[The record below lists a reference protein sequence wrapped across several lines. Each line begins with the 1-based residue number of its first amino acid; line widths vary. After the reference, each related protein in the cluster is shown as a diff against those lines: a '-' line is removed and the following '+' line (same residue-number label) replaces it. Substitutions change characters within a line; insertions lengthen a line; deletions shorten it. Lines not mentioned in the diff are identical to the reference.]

1 MCILQNQVGSNLN
14 SSTTLLRHSIIVML
28 NENGKLFYQSF
39 GGNLFCDK
47 TIFTVLV
54 AILAC

>member
-1 MCILQNQVGSNLN
+1 
-14 SSTTLLRHSIIVML
+14 ML

-54 AILAC
+54 AILACWMLTLIMLLSVV

>member
-1 MCILQNQVGSNLN
+1 
-14 SSTTLLRHSIIVML
+14 ML
-28 NENGKLFYQSF
+28 NENGKLFYQRF

-54 AILAC
+54 VILAC